1 MKDLNKNL
9 SKADEKK
16 LAICRERVF
25 DACVRLSE
33 VADILEKRG
42 WQQAPVIRE
51 STHVVN
57 QILKRLQGI
66 EEMNFKSKQQ

>member
-1 MKDLNKNL
+1 MKELNKNL

-16 LAICRERVF
+16 LIICRERVF

-33 VADILEKRG
+33 VSDILEKRG

-51 STHVVN
+51 STHALN
-57 QILKRLQGI
+57 QLLNRLEGI
-66 EEMNFKSKQQ
+66 EEIIFKSKQQ